1 MVRFGDSREPAQP
14 PRWLSDDG
22 AERYGR
28 FILRAALILL
38 AFYGAP
44 TVAIFSVAPL
54 GALVPDLLILLP
66 LIVAA
71 IARRLDLGE
80 LLLLSVLMLIPWV
93 LLASAFSG

>member
-54 GALVPDLLILLP
+54 AALVPDLLILLP

-80 LLLLSVLMLIPWV
+80 LLLLAVLMLIPWF

>member
-80 LLLLSVLMLIPWV
+80 LLLLAVLMLIPWF

>member
-44 TVAIFSVAPL
+44 TVAIFIVAPL

-80 LLLLSVLMLIPWV
+80 LLLLSVLMLIPWF